1 MFYYLTVENDNYAMP
16 AMPEG
21 VTEESILRGMYL
33 FRKAGK
39 NRKLRAQL
47 FGSGAIVNMTLE
59 AQALL
64 EEKYDVAADVWSITS
79 FKQLHN
85 DGLAVD
91 RWNRLHPGEPKR
103 ASWVTECVG
112 DAKGV
117 CVIASDYVKALPESI
132 ARWFPKTPVSLGT
145 DGFGRSEGRDALRN
159 HFEVDA
165 RWITVA
171 TLSAL
176 ADEGQI
182 GPEVVK
188 DAIEEFGIDPEKP
201 NPVTV

>member
-1 MFYYLTVENDNYAMP
+1 M
-16 AMPEG
+16 
-21 VTEESILRGMYL
+21 
-33 FRKAGK
+33 
-39 NRKLRAQL
+39 
-47 FGSGAIVNMTLE
+47 
-59 AQALL
+59 
-64 EEKYDVAADVWSITS
+64 
-79 FKQLHN
+79 
-85 DGLAVD
+85 
-91 RWNRLHPGEPKR
+91 
-103 ASWVTECVG
+103 
-112 DAKGV
+112 
-117 CVIASDYVKALPESI
+117 
-132 ARWFPKTPVSLGT
+132 SLGT